1 MTTEPKAALRD
12 DIRLLG
18 SFLGDTIKEQVSQ
31 NFYDTVEEIRNLSK
45 EARQQGN
52 KASDEKLKKLVRTLT
67 DEEMLLLARSFGHF
81 LNLANIA
88 ESSDFQRG
96 ISDSEGNSSSE
107 HVEFQEVLDRLEDK
121 DVDKFDIFNMICDM
135 EIELVLTAH
144 PTEVKRRT
152 LIRKNGKISSLLS
165 DRKTRKLA
173 PHQKRQL
180 EQELSTMITSIWQ
193 TDEIRRVRPTP
204 VEEAKWGFAMIE
216 ETVWDAIPQYL
227 RQLDGMV
234 QEKLGKSLPL
244 HIAPVKFASWMGG
257 DRDGNPNVTHDV
269 TRRVCFLSRWTA
281 ADLYKKSINELMECL
296 SMQYCNDDL
305 RKLVGD
311 VQEPYRAY
319 LRKLRDRFEATMTWC
334 EEQLAGVQSSK
345 EVEEL
350 KLLEVS
356 ELIEPLKLCYKSLT
370 ENKAGVIANGGL
382 LDLIRR
388 ANCFGLAL
396 TTLDIRQ
403 ESTRHT
409 DVVNAITEHLGLGSY
424 ADWSEEEKQKF
435 LIAECQN
442 KRPLLPD
449 DIPFTADQQ
458 EVIDTIK
465 VVASLPS
472 DSFGAYV
479 ISMAS
484 EPSDVLA
491 VRLLQ
496 KAGGVKEP
504 LRVAPLFE
512 TLNDLN
518 NSYKTID
525 KLFSVD
531 WYRAQISNRQEVM
544 IGYSDSGKDAGK
556 LAASWAQY
564 DAMDKLTEVANRHNV
579 KLTLF
584 HGKGGS
590 VGRGSGP
597 VHHSLLAQPPGS
609 VDGRMRVPEQ
619 GEVIQQKF
627 SIKEVAV
634 HNILQYVTAVT
645 ESTLNPPPQPK
656 QEWVDIMNKMSE
668 TSCTAYR
675 DVVRGHKDFVKYF
688 RSATPE
694 QELGRLYI
702 GSRPAKRK
710 AAGGIESLRAIPWI
724 FAWTQTRL
732 MLPAWL
738 GIGKA
743 LTESIENGDRDT
755 LQEMIQDWPFFYF
768 FMDMID
774 MVLAKSDEGI
784 AAYYD
789 ECLAGDDVKHLGE
802 ELRGKLRAT
811 IDVAQ
816 DIVKDLQIKEDRQK
830 LRASIFLRNTYADP
844 INLIQGEVLRRLR
857 IEKHQETKAL
867 EDALMVTIAG
877 IAAGMK
883 NTG

>member
-1 MTTEPKAALRD
+1 MNTVDKADLRED
-12 DIRLLG
+12 VRLLG
-18 SFLGDTIKEQVSQ
+18 SLLGDTIKEQVSED
-31 NFYDTVEEIRNLSK
+31 FYKSVEEIRKLSK
-45 EARQQGN
+45 EARQQGI
-52 KASDEKLKKLVRTLT
+52 KESEEKLKKLVRALS

-88 ESSDFQRG
+88 ESSEFRSAIVDA
-96 ISDSEGNSSSE
+96 EKKSSSE
-107 HVEFQEVLDRLEDK
+107 HVEFQEVIDRLNDK
-121 DVDKFDIFNMICDM
+121 NVDKFDIFNTICEM

-152 LIRKNGKISSLLS
+152 LIRKNGKISDLLS
-165 DRKTRKLA
+165 ERKTRKLA

-193 TDEIRRVRPTP
+193 TDEMRRVRPTP
-204 VEEAKWGFAMIE
+204 VEEARWGFAMIE

-227 RQLDGMV
+227 RQLDDMV
-234 QEKLGKSLPL
+234 KENIGKELPL
-244 HIAPVKFASWMGG
+244 QIAPVKFASWMGG
-257 DRDGNPNVTHDV
+257 DRDGNPNVTYAV
-269 TRRVCFLSRWTA
+269 TREVCYLSRWTA
-281 ADLYKKSINELMECL
+281 ADLYIKSITELIECL
-296 SMQYCNDDL
+296 SMQSCNDEL
-305 RKLVGD
+305 RKIVGD
-311 VQEPYRAY
+311 VHEPYRVY
-319 LRKLRDRFEATMTWC
+319 LRKLRDRLEATKTWC
-334 EEQLAGVQSSK
+334 SNQLKGIVSKPKIEEA
-345 EVEEL
+345 

-356 ELIEPLKLCYKSLT
+356 ELLEPLKLCYRSLK
-370 ENKAGVIANGGL
+370 ENKGAVIANSGL
-382 LDLIRR
+382 LDTIRR
-388 ANCFGLAL
+388 ANCFGLTL
-396 TTLDIRQ
+396 TRLDIRQ

-409 DVVNAITEHLGLGSY
+409 EVINAITEYLGLGSY
-424 ADWSEEEKQKF
+424 AEWSEEEKQKF
-435 LIAECQN
+435 LVEECQS
-442 KRPLLPD
+442 KRPLLPE
-449 DIPFTADQQ
+449 DIEFTADQQ
-458 EVIDTIK
+458 EVIDTVK
-465 VVASLPS
+465 TVASLPA

-479 ISMAS
+479 ISMATY
-484 EPSDVLA
+484 PSDVLA
-491 VRLLQ
+491 VRLIQ
-496 KAGGVKEP
+496 KACGVKEP

-512 TLNDLN
+512 TLDDLN
-518 NSYKTID
+518 GSSETLD
-525 KLFSVD
+525 QLFSNE
-531 WYRAQISNRQEVM
+531 WYRSVINDRQEVM

-564 DAMDKLTEVANRHNV
+564 ETLESLTEVSNKYGV
-579 KLTLF
+579 KLTFF

-597 VHHSLLAQPPGS
+597 VHQSLLAQPPGS
-609 VDGRMRVPEQ
+609 VDGRMRVTEQ

-645 ESTLNPPPQPK
+645 EATLNPPPQPK
-656 QEWVDIMNKMSE
+656 PEWVEIMKTMSE

-710 AAGGIESLRAIPWI
+710 ASGGIESLRAIPWI

-738 GIGKA
+738 GIGQA
-743 LTESIENGDRDT
+743 LQEQIDAGEFNT
-755 LQEMIQDWPFFYF
+755 LQDMIQDWPFFYF
-768 FMDMID
+768 FMDAID

-789 ECLAGDDVKHLGE
+789 ECLAGNDVKHLGE
-802 ELRGKLRAT
+802 ELRQKLRETEA
-811 IDVAQ
+811 VAQ
-816 DIVKDLQIKEDRQK
+816 DIVKDLQIKEDRQN
-830 LRASIFLRNTYADP
+830 LRASIFLRNPYADP

-857 IEKHQETKAL
+857 VENHQETKAL

-877 IAAGMK
+877 IAAAMK